1 MELLAPAGSMEALR
15 AAVCNGADAVY
26 LGADTFNARMNARNF
41 SAADLQ
47 EAVVYCHVRGVKVHL
62 TLNTLV
68 LDREM
73 PRAAELI
80 RMAAS
85 CGVDAFIVQDL
96 GMVSLC
102 RQLAPDVPI
111 HASTQMSIHS
121 LEGVLEAAALGCSRV
136 VLARELP
143 AEEIAHICKKSPVE
157 IEVFVHGALCMCY
170 SGQCY
175 LSSVIG
181 RRSGNRGQCAQP
193 CRLPYGYGRFE
204 STRYPLSLKDNCLA
218 GELDE
223 LRRMG
228 VASIKIEGRMK
239 RPEYV
244 AIVTR
249 AYRTVLNGGKLTQ
262 ADLQELE
269 TAFSRQ
275 GFTDGYFKG
284 QTGSDMFG
292 RRQESEDTADLF
304 ASARATY
311 EQGETQRIGVR
322 FYAMIHRG
330 QPARLAVEDPDGNLC
345 RTYGPVPEQA
355 VYRSLTAQDLEQQL
369 KKTGGTPY
377 LCTSVRSSL
386 DPDLMLPASAI
397 NAMRRD
403 AIAELTAKRGR
414 AEKPHLNAYDEPPRY
429 DGISGEPQLTVA
441 VRTAD
446 QITSRML
453 SMKPTVLYVPL
464 SELVEHPELRQRVGV
479 ETQLA
484 AILPRVIWSGELVPI
499 ARQLRTVYDMGVRQ
513 VLAGNLGQLHIARAA
528 GFAVRGDFGLN
539 IVNSRA
545 MRYLREQGLDSQL
558 LSFELTLPQI
568 RDISKAVPA
577 EVLIY
582 GRLPLMLMENC
593 VIKNRTGTCT
603 CQTGTVRLVDRVG
616 EEFPIVKD
624 PGTCRNVL
632 LNGKKLYLLDKKD
645 AFRGM
650 GLWALRLQ
658 FTTEISPQA
667 GTDEAYRPAVYRPCG
682 RCGRDDGQVA
692 SCPAGGH
699 ARQPSESA
707 DHRRRRICGRYRHC
721 CRYHRGHRRPRTGKT
736 PLGAG
741 STGHAPPA
749 LRQDARGRDRSVR
762 MQRPSHRIRSRR
774 DEGNIPHAL

>member
-80 RMAAS
+80 RLAAS

-96 GMVSLC
+96 GVVSLC

-249 AYRTVLNGGKLTQ
+249 AYRTVLNGGKLMPS
-262 ADLQELE
+262 DLQELE

-275 GFTDGYFKG
+275 GFTDGYFRG

-292 RRQESEDTADLF
+292 RRQEGEDTADLF

-311 EQGETQRIGVR
+311 EQGEPQRIGVR
-322 FYAMIHRG
+322 FYAMIRRG
-330 QPARLAVEDPDGNLC
+330 EPAQLAVEDPDGNLC
-345 RTYGPVPEQA
+345 RTRGPVPEQA
-355 VYRSLTAQDLEQQL
+355 VYRSLTPQDQGQQL

-377 LCTSVRSSL
+377 LCTAVRSSL

-403 AIAELTAKRGR
+403 VIAELTAKRGR
-414 AEKPHLNAYDEPPRY
+414 AAPARLNAYDEPPRY
-429 DGISGEPQLTVA
+429 DGIAGEPQLTIA
-441 VRTAD
+441 VRTAG

-464 SELVEHPELRQRVGV
+464 SELAEHPDLPQRVSV

-484 AILPRVIWSGELVPI
+484 AILPRVIWSGELAPV
-499 ARQLRTVYDMGVRQ
+499 ARQLRTVYEMGVRQ

-577 EVLIY
+577 ELLIY

-593 VIKNRTGTCT
+593 VMKNRTGICA

-645 AFRGM
+645 ALRGM

-658 FTTEISPQA
+658 FTTENPGEIDKVLMDYQ
-667 GTDEAYRPAVYRPCG
+667 GRAVF
-682 RCGRDDGQVA
+682 D
-692 SCPAGGH
+692 
-699 ARQPSESA
+699 
-707 DHRRRRICGRYRHC
+707 
-721 CRYHRGHRRPRTGKT
+721 
-736 PLGAG
+736 AG
-741 STGHAPPA
+741 SYT
-749 LRQDARGRDRSVR
+749 RGLY
-762 MQRPSHRIRSRR
+762 SRGV
-774 DEGNIPHAL
+774 E

>member
-26 LGADTFNARMNARNF
+26 LGADTFNARINARNF

-80 RMAAS
+80 RLAAS

-96 GMVSLC
+96 GVVSLC

-121 LEGVLEAAALGCSRV
+121 LEGVMEAAALGCSRV

-249 AYRTVLNGGKLTQ
+249 AYRTVLNGGKLMPS
-262 ADLQELE
+262 DLQELE

-275 GFTDGYFKG
+275 GFTDGYFRG

-292 RRQESEDTADLF
+292 RRQEGEDTADLF

-311 EQGETQRIGVR
+311 EQGEPQRIGVR
-322 FYAMIHRG
+322 FYAMIRRG
-330 QPARLAVEDPDGNLC
+330 EPAQLAVEDPDGNLC
-345 RTYGPVPEQA
+345 RARGPVPEQA
-355 VYRSLTAQDLEQQL
+355 VYRSLTPQDLEQQL

-377 LCTSVRSSL
+377 LCTAVRSSL

-403 AIAELTAKRGR
+403 VIAELTAKRGR
-414 AEKPHLNAYDEPPRY
+414 AAPAHLNAYDEPPRY
-429 DGISGEPQLTVA
+429 DGIAGEPQLTIA
-441 VRTAD
+441 VRTAG

-464 SELVEHPELRQRVGV
+464 SELAEHPDLPQRVSV

-499 ARQLRTVYDMGVRQ
+499 ARQLRTVYEMGVRQ

-577 EVLIY
+577 ELLIY

-593 VIKNRTGTCT
+593 VMKNRTGICA

-645 AFRGM
+645 ALRGM

-658 FTTEISPQA
+658 FTTENPGEIDKVLMDYQ
-667 GTDEAYRPAVYRPCG
+667 GRAVF
-682 RCGRDDGQVA
+682 D
-692 SCPAGGH
+692 
-699 ARQPSESA
+699 
-707 DHRRRRICGRYRHC
+707 
-721 CRYHRGHRRPRTGKT
+721 
-736 PLGAG
+736 AG
-741 STGHAPPA
+741 SYT
-749 LRQDARGRDRSVR
+749 RGLY
-762 MQRPSHRIRSRR
+762 SRGV
-774 DEGNIPHAL
+774 E

>member
-26 LGADTFNARMNARNF
+26 LGADTFNARINARNF

-80 RMAAS
+80 RLAAS

-121 LEGVLEAAALGCSRV
+121 LEGVMEAAALGCSRV

-249 AYRTVLNGGKLTQ
+249 AYRTVLNGGKLMPS
-262 ADLQELE
+262 DLQELE

-275 GFTDGYFKG
+275 GFTDGYFRG

-292 RRQESEDTADLF
+292 RRQEGEDTADLF

-311 EQGETQRIGVR
+311 EQGEPQRIGVR
-322 FYAMIHRG
+322 FYAMIRRG
-330 QPARLAVEDPDGNLC
+330 EPAQLAVEDPDGNLC
-345 RTYGPVPEQA
+345 RTRGPVPEQA
-355 VYRSLTAQDLEQQL
+355 VYRSLTPQDLEQQL

-377 LCTSVRSSL
+377 LCTAVRSSL

-403 AIAELTAKRGR
+403 VIAELTAKRGR
-414 AEKPHLNAYDEPPRY
+414 AAPARLNAYDEPPRY
-429 DGISGEPQLTVA
+429 DGIAGEPQLTIA
-441 VRTAD
+441 VRTAG

-464 SELVEHPELRQRVGV
+464 SELAEHPDLPQRVSV

-484 AILPRVIWSGELVPI
+484 AILPRVIWSGELAPI
-499 ARQLRTVYDMGVRQ
+499 ARQLRTVYEMGVRQ

-577 EVLIY
+577 ELLIY

-593 VIKNRTGTCT
+593 VMKNRTGICA

-645 AFRGM
+645 ALRGM

-658 FTTEISPQA
+658 FTTENPGEIDKVLMDYQ
-667 GTDEAYRPAVYRPCG
+667 GRAVF
-682 RCGRDDGQVA
+682 D
-692 SCPAGGH
+692 
-699 ARQPSESA
+699 
-707 DHRRRRICGRYRHC
+707 
-721 CRYHRGHRRPRTGKT
+721 
-736 PLGAG
+736 AG
-741 STGHAPPA
+741 SYT
-749 LRQDARGRDRSVR
+749 RGLY
-762 MQRPSHRIRSRR
+762 SRGV
-774 DEGNIPHAL
+774 E

>member
-47 EAVVYCHVRGVKVHL
+47 EAIVYCHVRGVKVHL

-403 AIAELTAKRGR
+403 VIAELTAKRGR

-593 VIKNRTGTCT
+593 VIKNRTGICA

-645 AFRGM
+645 ALRGM

-658 FTTEISPQA
+658 FTTENPGEIDKVLMDYQ
-667 GTDEAYRPAVYRPCG
+667 GRAVF
-682 RCGRDDGQVA
+682 D
-692 SCPAGGH
+692 
-699 ARQPSESA
+699 
-707 DHRRRRICGRYRHC
+707 
-721 CRYHRGHRRPRTGKT
+721 
-736 PLGAG
+736 AG
-741 STGHAPPA
+741 SYT
-749 LRQDARGRDRSVR
+749 RGLY
-762 MQRPSHRIRSRR
+762 SRGV
-774 DEGNIPHAL
+774 E

>member
-80 RMAAS
+80 RLAAS

-96 GMVSLC
+96 GVVSLC

-121 LEGVLEAAALGCSRV
+121 LEGVMEAAALGCSRV

-143 AEEIAHICKKSPVE
+143 AEEIAHICKRSPVE

-249 AYRTVLNGGKLTQ
+249 AYRTVLNGGKLMPS
-262 ADLQELE
+262 DLQELE

-275 GFTDGYFKG
+275 GFTDGYFRG

-292 RRQESEDTADLF
+292 RRQEGEDTADLF

-311 EQGETQRIGVR
+311 EQGEPQRIGVR
-322 FYAMIHRG
+322 FYAMIRRG
-330 QPARLAVEDPDGNLC
+330 EPAQLAVEDPDGNLC
-345 RTYGPVPEQA
+345 RTRGPVPEQA
-355 VYRSLTAQDLEQQL
+355 VYRSLTPQDLEQQL

-377 LCTSVRSSL
+377 LCTAVRSSL

-403 AIAELTAKRGR
+403 VIAELTAKRGR
-414 AEKPHLNAYDEPPRY
+414 AAPARLNAYDEPPRY
-429 DGISGEPQLTVA
+429 DGIAGEPQLTIA
-441 VRTAD
+441 VRTAG

-464 SELVEHPELRQRVGV
+464 SELAEHPDLPQRVSV

-484 AILPRVIWSGELVPI
+484 AILPRVIWSGELAPV
-499 ARQLRTVYDMGVRQ
+499 ARQLRTVYEMGVRQ

-577 EVLIY
+577 ELLIY

-593 VIKNRTGTCT
+593 VMKNRTGICA

-645 AFRGM
+645 VLRGM

-658 FTTEISPQA
+658 FTTENPGEIDKVLMDYQ
-667 GTDEAYRPAVYRPCG
+667 GRAVF
-682 RCGRDDGQVA
+682 D
-692 SCPAGGH
+692 
-699 ARQPSESA
+699 
-707 DHRRRRICGRYRHC
+707 
-721 CRYHRGHRRPRTGKT
+721 
-736 PLGAG
+736 AG
-741 STGHAPPA
+741 SYT
-749 LRQDARGRDRSVR
+749 RGLY
-762 MQRPSHRIRSRR
+762 SRGV
-774 DEGNIPHAL
+774 E

>member
-80 RMAAS
+80 RMAAT

-96 GMVSLC
+96 GVVSLC
-102 RQLAPDVPI
+102 RQLAPDVPV

-121 LEGVLEAAALGCSRV
+121 LEGVQEAAALGCSRV

-143 AEEIAHICKKSPVE
+143 AEEIAHICKRSPVE

-249 AYRTVLNGGKLTQ
+249 AYRTVLNGGKLMPS
-262 ADLQELE
+262 DLQELE

-275 GFTDGYFKG
+275 GFTDGYFRG

-292 RRQESEDTADLF
+292 RRQEGEDTADLF

-311 EQGETQRIGVR
+311 EQGEPQRIGVR
-322 FYAMIHRG
+322 FYAMIRRG
-330 QPARLAVEDPDGNLC
+330 EPAQLAVEDPDGNLC
-345 RTYGPVPEQA
+345 RTRGPVPEQA
-355 VYRSLTAQDLEQQL
+355 VYRSLTPQDLEQQL

-403 AIAELTAKRGR
+403 VIAELTAKRGR
-414 AEKPHLNAYDEPPRY
+414 AAPAHLNAYDEPPRY

-441 VRTAD
+441 VRTAE

-464 SELVEHPELRQRVGV
+464 SELAEHPELRQRVGV

-484 AILPRVIWSGELVPI
+484 AILPRVIWSGELVPV
-499 ARQLRTVYDMGVRQ
+499 ARQLRMVYDMGVRQ

-545 MRYLREQGLDSQL
+545 MRYLREQGFDSQL

-582 GRLPLMLMENC
+582 GRLPLMVMENC
-593 VIKNRTGTCT
+593 IIKNRTGTCT

-658 FTTEISPQA
+658 FTTENPGEIDKVLMDYQ
-667 GTDEAYRPAVYRPCG
+667 GRAVF
-682 RCGRDDGQVA
+682 D
-692 SCPAGGH
+692 
-699 ARQPSESA
+699 
-707 DHRRRRICGRYRHC
+707 
-721 CRYHRGHRRPRTGKT
+721 
-736 PLGAG
+736 AG
-741 STGHAPPA
+741 SYT
-749 LRQDARGRDRSVR
+749 RGLY
-762 MQRPSHRIRSRR
+762 SRGV
-774 DEGNIPHAL
+774 E

>member
-26 LGADTFNARMNARNF
+26 LGADTFNARINARNF

-80 RMAAS
+80 RLAAS

-102 RQLAPDVPI
+102 RQLAPDMPI

-121 LEGVLEAAALGCSRV
+121 LEGVMEAAALGCSRV

-249 AYRTVLNGGKLTQ
+249 AYRTVLNGGKLMPS
-262 ADLQELE
+262 DLQELE

-275 GFTDGYFKG
+275 GFTDGYFRG

-292 RRQESEDTADLF
+292 RRQEGEDTADLF

-311 EQGETQRIGVR
+311 EQGEPQRIGVR
-322 FYAMIHRG
+322 FYAMIRRG
-330 QPARLAVEDPDGNLC
+330 EPAQLAVEDPDGNLC
-345 RTYGPVPEQA
+345 RTRGPVPEQA
-355 VYRSLTAQDLEQQL
+355 VYRSLTPQDLEQQL

-377 LCTSVRSSL
+377 LCTAVRSSL

-403 AIAELTAKRGR
+403 VIAELTAKRGR
-414 AEKPHLNAYDEPPRY
+414 AAPARLNAYDEPPRY
-429 DGISGEPQLTVA
+429 DGIAGEPQLTIA
-441 VRTAD
+441 VRTAG

-464 SELVEHPELRQRVGV
+464 SELAEHPDLPQRVSV

-484 AILPRVIWSGELVPI
+484 AILPRVIWSGELAPV
-499 ARQLRTVYDMGVRQ
+499 ARQLRTAYEMGVRQ

-577 EVLIY
+577 ELLIY

-593 VIKNRTGTCT
+593 VMKNRTGICA

-645 AFRGM
+645 ALRGM

-658 FTTEISPQA
+658 FTTENPGEIDKVLMDYQ
-667 GTDEAYRPAVYRPCG
+667 GRAVF
-682 RCGRDDGQVA
+682 D
-692 SCPAGGH
+692 
-699 ARQPSESA
+699 
-707 DHRRRRICGRYRHC
+707 
-721 CRYHRGHRRPRTGKT
+721 
-736 PLGAG
+736 AG
-741 STGHAPPA
+741 SYT
-749 LRQDARGRDRSVR
+749 RGLY
-762 MQRPSHRIRSRR
+762 SRGV
-774 DEGNIPHAL
+774 E

>member
-26 LGADTFNARMNARNF
+26 LGADTFNARINARNF

-80 RMAAS
+80 RLAAS

-121 LEGVLEAAALGCSRV
+121 LEGVMEAAALGCSRV

-249 AYRTVLNGGKLTQ
+249 AYRTVLNGGKLMPS
-262 ADLQELE
+262 DLQELE

-275 GFTDGYFKG
+275 GFTDGYFRG

-292 RRQESEDTADLF
+292 RRQEGEDTADLF

-311 EQGETQRIGVR
+311 EQGEPQRIGVR
-322 FYAMIHRG
+322 FYAMIRRG
-330 QPARLAVEDPDGNLC
+330 EPAQLAVEDPDGNLC
-345 RTYGPVPEQA
+345 RARGPVPEQA
-355 VYRSLTAQDLEQQL
+355 VYRSLTPQDLEQQL

-377 LCTSVRSSL
+377 LCTAVRSSL

-403 AIAELTAKRGR
+403 VIAELTAKRGR
-414 AEKPHLNAYDEPPRY
+414 AAPARLNAYDEPPRY
-429 DGISGEPQLTVA
+429 DGIAGEPQLTIA
-441 VRTAD
+441 VRTAG

-464 SELVEHPELRQRVGV
+464 SELAEHPDLPQRVSV

-484 AILPRVIWSGELVPI
+484 AILPRVIWSGELAPV
-499 ARQLRTVYDMGVRQ
+499 ARQLRTVYEMGVRQ

-577 EVLIY
+577 ELLIY

-593 VIKNRTGTCT
+593 VMKNRTGICA

-645 AFRGM
+645 ALRGM

-658 FTTEISPQA
+658 FTTENPGEIDKVLMDYQ
-667 GTDEAYRPAVYRPCG
+667 GRAVF
-682 RCGRDDGQVA
+682 D
-692 SCPAGGH
+692 
-699 ARQPSESA
+699 
-707 DHRRRRICGRYRHC
+707 
-721 CRYHRGHRRPRTGKT
+721 
-736 PLGAG
+736 AG
-741 STGHAPPA
+741 SYT
-749 LRQDARGRDRSVR
+749 RGLY
-762 MQRPSHRIRSRR
+762 SRGV
-774 DEGNIPHAL
+774 E

>member
-26 LGADTFNARMNARNF
+26 LGADTFNARINARNF

-80 RMAAS
+80 RLAAS

-96 GMVSLC
+96 GVVSLC
-102 RQLAPDVPI
+102 RQLAPDMPI

-121 LEGVLEAAALGCSRV
+121 LEGVMEAAALGCSRV

-249 AYRTVLNGGKLTQ
+249 AYRTVLNGGKLMPS
-262 ADLQELE
+262 DLQELE

-275 GFTDGYFKG
+275 GFTDGYFRG

-292 RRQESEDTADLF
+292 RRQEGEDTADLF

-311 EQGETQRIGVR
+311 EQGEPQRLGVR
-322 FYAMIHRG
+322 FYAMIRRG
-330 QPARLAVEDPDGNLC
+330 EPAQLAVEDPDGNLC
-345 RTYGPVPEQA
+345 RARGPVPEQA
-355 VYRSLTAQDLEQQL
+355 VYRSLTPQDLEQQL

-377 LCTSVRSSL
+377 LCTAVRSSL

-403 AIAELTAKRGR
+403 VIAELTAKRGR
-414 AEKPHLNAYDEPPRY
+414 AAPARLNAYDEPPRY
-429 DGISGEPQLTVA
+429 DGIAGEPQLTIA
-441 VRTAD
+441 VRTAG

-464 SELVEHPELRQRVGV
+464 SELAEHPDLPQRVSV

-484 AILPRVIWSGELVPI
+484 AILPRVIWSGELAPV
-499 ARQLRTVYDMGVRQ
+499 ARQLRTVYEMGVRQ

-577 EVLIY
+577 ELLIY

-593 VIKNRTGTCT
+593 VMKNRTGICA

-645 AFRGM
+645 ALRGM

-658 FTTEISPQA
+658 FTTENPGEIDKVLMDYQ
-667 GTDEAYRPAVYRPCG
+667 GRAVF
-682 RCGRDDGQVA
+682 D
-692 SCPAGGH
+692 
-699 ARQPSESA
+699 
-707 DHRRRRICGRYRHC
+707 
-721 CRYHRGHRRPRTGKT
+721 
-736 PLGAG
+736 AG
-741 STGHAPPA
+741 SYT
-749 LRQDARGRDRSVR
+749 RGLY
-762 MQRPSHRIRSRR
+762 SRGV
-774 DEGNIPHAL
+774 E

>member
-26 LGADTFNARMNARNF
+26 LGADTFNARINARNF

-80 RMAAS
+80 RLAAS

-121 LEGVLEAAALGCSRV
+121 LEGVMEAAALGCSRV

-249 AYRTVLNGGKLTQ
+249 AYRTVLNGGKLTPS
-262 ADLQELE
+262 DLQELE

-275 GFTDGYFKG
+275 GFTDGYFRG

-292 RRQESEDTADLF
+292 RRQEGEDTADLF
-304 ASARATY
+304 ASARTTY
-311 EQGETQRIGVR
+311 EQGEPQRIGVR
-322 FYAMIHRG
+322 FYAMIRRG
-330 QPARLAVEDPDGNLC
+330 EPAQLAVEDPDGNLC
-345 RTYGPVPEQA
+345 RTRGPVPEQA
-355 VYRSLTAQDLEQQL
+355 VYRSLTPQDLEQQL

-377 LCTSVRSSL
+377 LCTAVRSSL

-403 AIAELTAKRGR
+403 VIAELTAKRGR
-414 AEKPHLNAYDEPPRY
+414 AAPARLNAYDEPPRY
-429 DGISGEPQLTVA
+429 DGIAGEPQLTIA
-441 VRTAD
+441 VRTAG

-464 SELVEHPELRQRVGV
+464 SELAEHPDLPQRVSV

-484 AILPRVIWSGELVPI
+484 AILPRVIWSGELAPI
-499 ARQLRTVYDMGVRQ
+499 ARQLRTVYEMGVRQ

-577 EVLIY
+577 ELLIY

-593 VIKNRTGTCT
+593 VMKNRTGICA

-645 AFRGM
+645 ALRGM

-658 FTTEISPQA
+658 FTTENPGEIDKVLMDYQ
-667 GTDEAYRPAVYRPCG
+667 GRAVF
-682 RCGRDDGQVA
+682 D
-692 SCPAGGH
+692 
-699 ARQPSESA
+699 
-707 DHRRRRICGRYRHC
+707 
-721 CRYHRGHRRPRTGKT
+721 
-736 PLGAG
+736 AG
-741 STGHAPPA
+741 SYT
-749 LRQDARGRDRSVR
+749 RGLY
-762 MQRPSHRIRSRR
+762 SRGV
-774 DEGNIPHAL
+774 E

>member
-80 RMAAS
+80 RLAAS

-96 GMVSLC
+96 GVVSLC

-121 LEGVLEAAALGCSRV
+121 LEGVMEAAALGCSRV

-143 AEEIAHICKKSPVE
+143 AEEIAHICKRSPVE

-204 STRYPLSLKDNCLA
+204 STRYPLSLKDNCLV

-249 AYRTVLNGGKLTQ
+249 AYRTVLNGGKLMPS
-262 ADLQELE
+262 DLQELE

-275 GFTDGYFKG
+275 GFTDGYFRG

-292 RRQESEDTADLF
+292 RRQEGEDTADLF

-311 EQGETQRIGVR
+311 EQGEPQRIGVR
-322 FYAMIHRG
+322 FYAMIRRG
-330 QPARLAVEDPDGNLC
+330 EPAQLAVEDPDGNLC
-345 RTYGPVPEQA
+345 RTRGPVPEQA
-355 VYRSLTAQDLEQQL
+355 VYRSLTPQDLEQQL

-377 LCTSVRSSL
+377 LCTAVRSSL

-403 AIAELTAKRGR
+403 VIAELTAKRGR
-414 AEKPHLNAYDEPPRY
+414 AAPARLNAYDEPPRY
-429 DGISGEPQLTVA
+429 DGIAGEPQLTIA
-441 VRTAD
+441 VRTAG

-464 SELVEHPELRQRVGV
+464 SELAEHPDLPQRVSV

-484 AILPRVIWSGELVPI
+484 AILPRVIWSGELAPV
-499 ARQLRTVYDMGVRQ
+499 ARQLRTVYEMGVRQ

-577 EVLIY
+577 ELLIY

-593 VIKNRTGTCT
+593 VMKNRTGICA

-645 AFRGM
+645 ALRGM

-658 FTTEISPQA
+658 FTTENPGEIDKVLMDYQ
-667 GTDEAYRPAVYRPCG
+667 GRAVF
-682 RCGRDDGQVA
+682 D
-692 SCPAGGH
+692 
-699 ARQPSESA
+699 
-707 DHRRRRICGRYRHC
+707 
-721 CRYHRGHRRPRTGKT
+721 
-736 PLGAG
+736 AG
-741 STGHAPPA
+741 SYT
-749 LRQDARGRDRSVR
+749 RGLY
-762 MQRPSHRIRSRR
+762 SRGV
-774 DEGNIPHAL
+774 E

>member
-26 LGADTFNARMNARNF
+26 LGADTFNARINARNF

-80 RMAAS
+80 RLAAS

-96 GMVSLC
+96 GVVSLC

-121 LEGVLEAAALGCSRV
+121 LEGVMEAAALGCSRV

-249 AYRTVLNGGKLTQ
+249 AYRTVLNGGKLMPS
-262 ADLQELE
+262 DLQELE

-275 GFTDGYFKG
+275 GFTDGYFRG

-292 RRQESEDTADLF
+292 RRQEGEDTADLF

-311 EQGETQRIGVR
+311 EQGEPQRIGVR
-322 FYAMIHRG
+322 FYAMIRRG
-330 QPARLAVEDPDGNLC
+330 EAAQLAVEDPDGNLC
-345 RTYGPVPEQA
+345 RTRGPVPEQA
-355 VYRSLTAQDLEQQL
+355 VYRSLTPQDLEQQL

-377 LCTSVRSSL
+377 LCTAVRSSL

-403 AIAELTAKRGR
+403 VIAELTAKRGR
-414 AEKPHLNAYDEPPRY
+414 AAPARLNAYDEPPRY
-429 DGISGEPQLTVA
+429 DGIAGEPQLTIA
-441 VRTAD
+441 VRTAG

-464 SELVEHPELRQRVGV
+464 SELAEHPDLPQRVSV

-484 AILPRVIWSGELVPI
+484 AILPRVIWSGELAPV
-499 ARQLRTVYDMGVRQ
+499 ARQLRMVYEMGVRQ

-577 EVLIY
+577 ELLIY

-593 VIKNRTGTCT
+593 VMKNRTGICA

-645 AFRGM
+645 ALRGM

-658 FTTEISPQA
+658 FTTENPGEIDKVLMDYQ
-667 GTDEAYRPAVYRPCG
+667 GRAVF
-682 RCGRDDGQVA
+682 D
-692 SCPAGGH
+692 
-699 ARQPSESA
+699 
-707 DHRRRRICGRYRHC
+707 
-721 CRYHRGHRRPRTGKT
+721 
-736 PLGAG
+736 AG
-741 STGHAPPA
+741 SYT
-749 LRQDARGRDRSVR
+749 RGLY
-762 MQRPSHRIRSRR
+762 SRGV
-774 DEGNIPHAL
+774 E

>member
-26 LGADTFNARMNARNF
+26 LGADTFNARINARNF

-80 RMAAS
+80 RLAAS

-249 AYRTVLNGGKLTQ
+249 AYRTVLNGGKLTPS
-262 ADLQELE
+262 DLQELE

-275 GFTDGYFKG
+275 GFTDGYFRG

-292 RRQESEDTADLF
+292 RRQEGEDTADLF

-311 EQGETQRIGVR
+311 EQGEPQRIGVR
-322 FYAMIHRG
+322 FYAMIRRG
-330 QPARLAVEDPDGNLC
+330 EPAQLAVEDPDGNLC
-345 RTYGPVPEQA
+345 RTRGPVPEQA
-355 VYRSLTAQDLEQQL
+355 VYRSLTPQDLEQQL

-377 LCTSVRSSL
+377 LCTAVRSSL

-403 AIAELTAKRGR
+403 VIAELTAKRGR
-414 AEKPHLNAYDEPPRY
+414 AAPAHLNAYDEPPRY
-429 DGISGEPQLTVA
+429 DGIAGEPQLTIA
-441 VRTAD
+441 VRTAG

-464 SELVEHPELRQRVGV
+464 SELAEHPDLPQRVSV

-484 AILPRVIWSGELVPI
+484 AILPRVIWSGELAPV
-499 ARQLRTVYDMGVRQ
+499 ARQLRTVYEMGVRQ

-577 EVLIY
+577 ELLIY

-593 VIKNRTGTCT
+593 VMKNRTGICA

-645 AFRGM
+645 ALRGM

-658 FTTEISPQA
+658 FTTENPGEIDKVLMDYQ
-667 GTDEAYRPAVYRPCG
+667 GRAVF
-682 RCGRDDGQVA
+682 D
-692 SCPAGGH
+692 
-699 ARQPSESA
+699 
-707 DHRRRRICGRYRHC
+707 
-721 CRYHRGHRRPRTGKT
+721 
-736 PLGAG
+736 AG
-741 STGHAPPA
+741 SYT
-749 LRQDARGRDRSVR
+749 RGLY
-762 MQRPSHRIRSRR
+762 SRGV
-774 DEGNIPHAL
+774 E

>member
-26 LGADTFNARMNARNF
+26 LGADTFNARINARNF

-80 RMAAS
+80 RLAAS

-143 AEEIAHICKKSPVE
+143 AEEIAHICKRSPVE

-204 STRYPLSLKDNCLA
+204 STRYPLSLKDNCLV

-249 AYRTVLNGGKLTQ
+249 AYRTVLNGGKLTP

-275 GFTDGYFKG
+275 GFTDGYFRG

-292 RRQESEDTADLF
+292 RRQEGEDTADLF

-311 EQGETQRIGVR
+311 EQGEPQRIGVR
-322 FYAMIHRG
+322 FYAMIRRG
-330 QPARLAVEDPDGNLC
+330 EPAQLAVEDPDGNLC
-345 RTYGPVPEQA
+345 RTRGPVPEQA
-355 VYRSLTAQDLEQQL
+355 VYRSLTPQDLEQQL

-377 LCTSVRSSL
+377 LCTAVRSSL

-403 AIAELTAKRGR
+403 VIAELTAKRGR
-414 AEKPHLNAYDEPPRY
+414 AAPARLNAYDEPPRY
-429 DGISGEPQLTVA
+429 DGIAGEPQLTIA
-441 VRTAD
+441 VRTAG

-464 SELVEHPELRQRVGV
+464 SELAEHPDLPQRVGV

-484 AILPRVIWSGELVPI
+484 AILPRVIWSGELAPV
-499 ARQLRTVYDMGVRQ
+499 ARQLRTVYEMGVRQ

-577 EVLIY
+577 ELLIY

-593 VIKNRTGTCT
+593 VMKNRTGICA

-645 AFRGM
+645 ALRGM

-658 FTTEISPQA
+658 FTTENPGEIDKVLMDYQ
-667 GTDEAYRPAVYRPCG
+667 GRAVF
-682 RCGRDDGQVA
+682 D
-692 SCPAGGH
+692 
-699 ARQPSESA
+699 
-707 DHRRRRICGRYRHC
+707 
-721 CRYHRGHRRPRTGKT
+721 
-736 PLGAG
+736 AG
-741 STGHAPPA
+741 SYT
-749 LRQDARGRDRSVR
+749 RGLY
-762 MQRPSHRIRSRR
+762 SRGV
-774 DEGNIPHAL
+774 E

>member
-26 LGADTFNARMNARNF
+26 LGADTFNARINARNF

-73 PRAAELI
+73 PRVAELI
-80 RMAAS
+80 RLAAS

-96 GMVSLC
+96 GVVSLC

-121 LEGVLEAAALGCSRV
+121 LEGVMEAAALGCSRV

-249 AYRTVLNGGKLTQ
+249 AYRTVLNGGKLMPS
-262 ADLQELE
+262 DLQELE

-275 GFTDGYFKG
+275 GFTDGYFRG

-292 RRQESEDTADLF
+292 RRQEGEDTADLF

-311 EQGETQRIGVR
+311 EQGEPQRIGVR
-322 FYAMIHRG
+322 FYAMIRRG
-330 QPARLAVEDPDGNLC
+330 EPAQLAVEDPDGNLC
-345 RTYGPVPEQA
+345 RTRGPVPEQA
-355 VYRSLTAQDLEQQL
+355 VYRSLTPQDLEQQL

-377 LCTSVRSSL
+377 LCTAVRSSL

-403 AIAELTAKRGR
+403 VIAELTAKRGR
-414 AEKPHLNAYDEPPRY
+414 AAPARLNAYDEPPRY
-429 DGISGEPQLTVA
+429 DGIAGEPQLTIA
-441 VRTAD
+441 VRTAG

-464 SELVEHPELRQRVGV
+464 SELAEHPDLPQRVSV

-484 AILPRVIWSGELVPI
+484 AILPRVIWSGELAPV
-499 ARQLRTVYDMGVRQ
+499 ARQLRTVYEMGVRQ

-577 EVLIY
+577 ELLIY

-593 VIKNRTGTCT
+593 VMKNRTGICA

-645 AFRGM
+645 ALRGM

-658 FTTEISPQA
+658 FTTENPGEIDKVLMDYQ
-667 GTDEAYRPAVYRPCG
+667 GRAVF
-682 RCGRDDGQVA
+682 D
-692 SCPAGGH
+692 
-699 ARQPSESA
+699 
-707 DHRRRRICGRYRHC
+707 
-721 CRYHRGHRRPRTGKT
+721 
-736 PLGAG
+736 AG
-741 STGHAPPA
+741 SYT
-749 LRQDARGRDRSVR
+749 RGLY
-762 MQRPSHRIRSRR
+762 SRGV
-774 DEGNIPHAL
+774 E

>member
-80 RMAAS
+80 RLAAS

-96 GMVSLC
+96 GVVSLC

-121 LEGVLEAAALGCSRV
+121 LEGVMEAAALGCSRV

-249 AYRTVLNGGKLTQ
+249 AYRTVLNGGRLMPS
-262 ADLQELE
+262 DLQELE

-275 GFTDGYFKG
+275 GFTDGYFRG

-292 RRQESEDTADLF
+292 RRQEGEDTADLF

-311 EQGETQRIGVR
+311 EQGEPQRIGVR
-322 FYAMIHRG
+322 FYAMIRRG
-330 QPARLAVEDPDGNLC
+330 EPAQLAVEDPDGNLC
-345 RTYGPVPEQA
+345 RTRGPVPEQA
-355 VYRSLTAQDLEQQL
+355 VYRSLTPQDLEQQL

-377 LCTSVRSSL
+377 LCTAVRSSL

-403 AIAELTAKRGR
+403 VIAELTAKRGR
-414 AEKPHLNAYDEPPRY
+414 AAPARLNAYDEPPRY
-429 DGISGEPQLTVA
+429 DGIAGEPQLTIA
-441 VRTAD
+441 VRTAG

-464 SELVEHPELRQRVGV
+464 SELAEHPDLPQRVSV

-484 AILPRVIWSGELVPI
+484 AILPRVIWSGELAPV
-499 ARQLRTVYDMGVRQ
+499 ARQLRTVYEMGVRQ

-577 EVLIY
+577 ELLIY

-593 VIKNRTGTCT
+593 VMKNRTGICA

-645 AFRGM
+645 ALRGM

-658 FTTEISPQA
+658 FTTENPGEIDKVLMDYQ
-667 GTDEAYRPAVYRPCG
+667 GRAVF
-682 RCGRDDGQVA
+682 D
-692 SCPAGGH
+692 
-699 ARQPSESA
+699 
-707 DHRRRRICGRYRHC
+707 
-721 CRYHRGHRRPRTGKT
+721 
-736 PLGAG
+736 AG
-741 STGHAPPA
+741 SYT
-749 LRQDARGRDRSVR
+749 RGLY
-762 MQRPSHRIRSRR
+762 SRGV
-774 DEGNIPHAL
+774 E

>member
-26 LGADTFNARMNARNF
+26 LGADTFNARINARNF

-80 RMAAS
+80 RLAAS

-96 GMVSLC
+96 GVVSLC

-121 LEGVLEAAALGCSRV
+121 LEGVMEAAALGCSRV

-204 STRYPLSLKDNCLA
+204 STRYPLSLKDNCLV

-249 AYRTVLNGGKLTQ
+249 AYRTVLNGGKLMPS
-262 ADLQELE
+262 DLQELE

-275 GFTDGYFKG
+275 GFTDGYFRG

-292 RRQESEDTADLF
+292 RRQEGEDTADLF

-311 EQGETQRIGVR
+311 EQGEPQRIGVR
-322 FYAMIHRG
+322 FYAMIRRG
-330 QPARLAVEDPDGNLC
+330 EPAQLAVEDPDGNLC
-345 RTYGPVPEQA
+345 RTRGPVPEQA
-355 VYRSLTAQDLEQQL
+355 VYRSLTPQDLEQQL

-377 LCTSVRSSL
+377 LCTAVRSSL

-403 AIAELTAKRGR
+403 VIAELTAKRGR
-414 AEKPHLNAYDEPPRY
+414 AAPARLNAYDEPPRY
-429 DGISGEPQLTVA
+429 DGIAGEPQLTIA
-441 VRTAD
+441 VRTAG

-464 SELVEHPELRQRVGV
+464 SELAEHPDLPQRVSV

-499 ARQLRTVYDMGVRQ
+499 ARQLRTVYEMGVRQ

-577 EVLIY
+577 ELLIY

-593 VIKNRTGTCT
+593 VMKNRTGICA

-645 AFRGM
+645 ALRGM

-658 FTTEISPQA
+658 FTTENPGEIDKVLMDYQ
-667 GTDEAYRPAVYRPCG
+667 GRAVF
-682 RCGRDDGQVA
+682 D
-692 SCPAGGH
+692 
-699 ARQPSESA
+699 
-707 DHRRRRICGRYRHC
+707 
-721 CRYHRGHRRPRTGKT
+721 
-736 PLGAG
+736 AG
-741 STGHAPPA
+741 SYT
-749 LRQDARGRDRSVR
+749 RGLY
-762 MQRPSHRIRSRR
+762 SRGV
-774 DEGNIPHAL
+774 E

>member
-80 RMAAS
+80 RLAAS

-96 GMVSLC
+96 GVVSLC

-121 LEGVLEAAALGCSRV
+121 LEGVMEAAALGCSRV

-249 AYRTVLNGGKLTQ
+249 AYRTVLNGGKLMPS
-262 ADLQELE
+262 DLQELE

-275 GFTDGYFKG
+275 GFTDGYFRG

-292 RRQESEDTADLF
+292 RRQEGEDTADLF

-311 EQGETQRIGVR
+311 EQGEPQRIGVR
-322 FYAMIHRG
+322 FYAMIRRG
-330 QPARLAVEDPDGNLC
+330 EPAQLAVEDPDGNLC
-345 RTYGPVPEQA
+345 RTRGPVPEQA
-355 VYRSLTAQDLEQQL
+355 VYRSLTPQDLEQQL

-377 LCTSVRSSL
+377 LCTAVRSSL

-403 AIAELTAKRGR
+403 VIAELTAKRGR
-414 AEKPHLNAYDEPPRY
+414 AAPAHLNAYDEPPRY
-429 DGISGEPQLTVA
+429 DGIAGEPQLTIA
-441 VRTAD
+441 VRTAG

-464 SELVEHPELRQRVGV
+464 SELAEHPDLPQRVGV

-499 ARQLRTVYDMGVRQ
+499 ARQLRTVYEMGVRQ

-577 EVLIY
+577 ELLIY

-593 VIKNRTGTCT
+593 VMKNRTGICA

-645 AFRGM
+645 ALRGM

-658 FTTEISPQA
+658 FTTENPGEIDKVLMDYQ
-667 GTDEAYRPAVYRPCG
+667 GRAVF
-682 RCGRDDGQVA
+682 D
-692 SCPAGGH
+692 
-699 ARQPSESA
+699 
-707 DHRRRRICGRYRHC
+707 
-721 CRYHRGHRRPRTGKT
+721 
-736 PLGAG
+736 AG
-741 STGHAPPA
+741 SYT
-749 LRQDARGRDRSVR
+749 RGLY
-762 MQRPSHRIRSRR
+762 SRGV
-774 DEGNIPHAL
+774 E

>member
-26 LGADTFNARMNARNF
+26 LGADTFNARINARNF

-80 RMAAS
+80 RLAAS

-96 GMVSLC
+96 GVVSLC

-121 LEGVLEAAALGCSRV
+121 LEGVMEAAALGCSRV

-228 VASIKIEGRMK
+228 IASIKIEGRMK

-249 AYRTVLNGGKLTQ
+249 AYRTVLNGGKLMPS
-262 ADLQELE
+262 DLQELE

-275 GFTDGYFKG
+275 GFTDGYFRG

-292 RRQESEDTADLF
+292 RRQEGEDTADLF

-311 EQGETQRIGVR
+311 EQGEPQRIGVR
-322 FYAMIHRG
+322 FYAMIRRG
-330 QPARLAVEDPDGNLC
+330 EPAQLAVEDPDGNLC
-345 RTYGPVPEQA
+345 RTRGPVPEQA
-355 VYRSLTAQDLEQQL
+355 VYRSLTPQDLEQQL

-377 LCTSVRSSL
+377 LCTAVRSSL

-403 AIAELTAKRGR
+403 VIAELTAKRGR
-414 AEKPHLNAYDEPPRY
+414 AAPARLNAYDEPPRY
-429 DGISGEPQLTVA
+429 DGIAGEPQLTIA
-441 VRTAD
+441 VRTAG

-464 SELVEHPELRQRVGV
+464 SELAEHPDLPQRVSV

-484 AILPRVIWSGELVPI
+484 AILPRVIWSGELAPV
-499 ARQLRTVYDMGVRQ
+499 ARQLRTVYEMGVRQ

-545 MRYLREQGLDSQL
+545 IRYLREQGLDSQL

-577 EVLIY
+577 ELLIY

-593 VIKNRTGTCT
+593 VMKNRTGICA

-645 AFRGM
+645 ALRGM

-658 FTTEISPQA
+658 FTTENPGEIDKVLMDYQ
-667 GTDEAYRPAVYRPCG
+667 GRAVF
-682 RCGRDDGQVA
+682 D
-692 SCPAGGH
+692 
-699 ARQPSESA
+699 
-707 DHRRRRICGRYRHC
+707 
-721 CRYHRGHRRPRTGKT
+721 
-736 PLGAG
+736 AG
-741 STGHAPPA
+741 SYT
-749 LRQDARGRDRSVR
+749 RGLY
-762 MQRPSHRIRSRR
+762 SRGV
-774 DEGNIPHAL
+774 E

>member
-26 LGADTFNARMNARNF
+26 LGADTFNARINARNF

-80 RMAAS
+80 RLAAS

-96 GMVSLC
+96 GVVSLC

-204 STRYPLSLKDNCLA
+204 STRYPLSLKDNCLV

-249 AYRTVLNGGKLTQ
+249 AYRTVLNGGKLMPS
-262 ADLQELE
+262 DLQELE

-275 GFTDGYFKG
+275 GFTDGYFRG

-292 RRQESEDTADLF
+292 RRQEGEDTADLF

-311 EQGETQRIGVR
+311 EQGEPQRIGVR
-322 FYAMIHRG
+322 FYAMIRRG
-330 QPARLAVEDPDGNLC
+330 EPAQLAVEDPDGNLC
-345 RTYGPVPEQA
+345 RTRGPVPEQA
-355 VYRSLTAQDLEQQL
+355 VYRSLTPQDLEQQL

-377 LCTSVRSSL
+377 LCTAVRSSL

-403 AIAELTAKRGR
+403 VIAELTAKRGR
-414 AEKPHLNAYDEPPRY
+414 AAPARLNAYDEPPRY
-429 DGISGEPQLTVA
+429 DGIAGEPQLTIA
-441 VRTAD
+441 VRTAG

-464 SELVEHPELRQRVGV
+464 SELAEHPDLPQRVSV

-484 AILPRVIWSGELVPI
+484 AILPRVIWSGELAPV
-499 ARQLRTVYDMGVRQ
+499 ARQLRTVYEMGVRQ

-577 EVLIY
+577 ELLIY

-593 VIKNRTGTCT
+593 VMKNRTGICA

-645 AFRGM
+645 ALRGM

-658 FTTEISPQA
+658 FTTENPGEIDKVLMDYQ
-667 GTDEAYRPAVYRPCG
+667 GRAVF
-682 RCGRDDGQVA
+682 D
-692 SCPAGGH
+692 
-699 ARQPSESA
+699 
-707 DHRRRRICGRYRHC
+707 
-721 CRYHRGHRRPRTGKT
+721 
-736 PLGAG
+736 AG
-741 STGHAPPA
+741 SYT
-749 LRQDARGRDRSVR
+749 RGLY
-762 MQRPSHRIRSRR
+762 SRGV
-774 DEGNIPHAL
+774 E

>member
-80 RMAAS
+80 RLAAS

-96 GMVSLC
+96 GVVSLC

-121 LEGVLEAAALGCSRV
+121 LEGVMEAAALGCSRV

-249 AYRTVLNGGKLTQ
+249 AYRTVLNGGKLMPS
-262 ADLQELE
+262 DLQELE

-275 GFTDGYFKG
+275 GFTDGYFRG

-292 RRQESEDTADLF
+292 RRQEGEDTADLF

-311 EQGETQRIGVR
+311 EQGEPQRIGVR
-322 FYAMIHRG
+322 FYAMIRRG
-330 QPARLAVEDPDGNLC
+330 EPAQLAVEDPDGNLC
-345 RTYGPVPEQA
+345 RTRGPVPEQA
-355 VYRSLTAQDLEQQL
+355 VYRSLTPQDLEQQL
-369 KKTGGTPY
+369 KKTGRTPY
-377 LCTSVRSSL
+377 LCTAVRSSL

-403 AIAELTAKRGR
+403 VIAELTAKRGR
-414 AEKPHLNAYDEPPRY
+414 AAPARLNAYDEPPRY
-429 DGISGEPQLTVA
+429 DGIAGEPQLTIA
-441 VRTAD
+441 VRTAG

-464 SELVEHPELRQRVGV
+464 SELAEHPDLPQRVSV

-484 AILPRVIWSGELVPI
+484 AILPRVIWSGELVPV
-499 ARQLRTVYDMGVRQ
+499 ARQLRTVYEMGVRQ

-577 EVLIY
+577 ELLIY

-593 VIKNRTGTCT
+593 VMKNRTGICA

-616 EEFPIVKD
+616 EEFPVVKD

-645 AFRGM
+645 ALRGM

-658 FTTEISPQA
+658 FTTENPGEIDKVLMDYQ
-667 GTDEAYRPAVYRPCG
+667 GRAVF
-682 RCGRDDGQVA
+682 D
-692 SCPAGGH
+692 
-699 ARQPSESA
+699 
-707 DHRRRRICGRYRHC
+707 
-721 CRYHRGHRRPRTGKT
+721 
-736 PLGAG
+736 AG
-741 STGHAPPA
+741 SYT
-749 LRQDARGRDRSVR
+749 RGLY
-762 MQRPSHRIRSRR
+762 SRGV
-774 DEGNIPHAL
+774 E

>member
-26 LGADTFNARMNARNF
+26 LGADTFNARINARNF

-80 RMAAS
+80 RLAAS

-96 GMVSLC
+96 GVVSLC

-121 LEGVLEAAALGCSRV
+121 LEGVMEAAALGCSRV

-143 AEEIAHICKKSPVE
+143 AEEIAHICKRSPVE

-249 AYRTVLNGGKLTQ
+249 AYRTVLNGGKLMPS
-262 ADLQELE
+262 DLQELE

-275 GFTDGYFKG
+275 GFTDGYFRG

-292 RRQESEDTADLF
+292 RRQEGEDTADLF

-311 EQGETQRIGVR
+311 EQGEPQRIGVR
-322 FYAMIHRG
+322 FYAMIRRG
-330 QPARLAVEDPDGNLC
+330 EPAQLAVEDPDGNLC
-345 RTYGPVPEQA
+345 RTRGPVPEQA
-355 VYRSLTAQDLEQQL
+355 VYRSLTPQDLEQQL

-377 LCTSVRSSL
+377 LCTAVRSSL

-403 AIAELTAKRGR
+403 VIAELTAKRGR
-414 AEKPHLNAYDEPPRY
+414 AAPAHLNAYDEPPRY
-429 DGISGEPQLTVA
+429 DGIAGEPQLTIA
-441 VRTAD
+441 VRTAG

-464 SELVEHPELRQRVGV
+464 SELVEHPELRQRVSV

-484 AILPRVIWSGELVPI
+484 AILPRVIWSGELAPI
-499 ARQLRTVYDMGVRQ
+499 ARQLRTVYEMGVRQ

-577 EVLIY
+577 ELLIY

-593 VIKNRTGTCT
+593 VMKNRTGICA

-645 AFRGM
+645 ALRGM

-658 FTTEISPQA
+658 FTTENPGEIDKVLMDYQ
-667 GTDEAYRPAVYRPCG
+667 GRAVF
-682 RCGRDDGQVA
+682 D
-692 SCPAGGH
+692 
-699 ARQPSESA
+699 
-707 DHRRRRICGRYRHC
+707 
-721 CRYHRGHRRPRTGKT
+721 
-736 PLGAG
+736 AG
-741 STGHAPPA
+741 SYT
-749 LRQDARGRDRSVR
+749 RGLY
-762 MQRPSHRIRSRR
+762 SRGV
-774 DEGNIPHAL
+774 E

>member
-80 RMAAS
+80 RLAAS

-96 GMVSLC
+96 GVVSLC

-249 AYRTVLNGGKLTQ
+249 AYRTVLNGGKLTPS
-262 ADLQELE
+262 DLQELE

-275 GFTDGYFKG
+275 GFTDGYFRG

-292 RRQESEDTADLF
+292 RRQEGEDTADLF

-311 EQGETQRIGVR
+311 EQGEPQRIGVR
-322 FYAMIHRG
+322 FYAMIRRG
-330 QPARLAVEDPDGNLC
+330 EPAQLAVEDPDGNLC
-345 RTYGPVPEQA
+345 RTRGPVPEQA
-355 VYRSLTAQDLEQQL
+355 VYRSLTPQDLEQQL

-377 LCTSVRSSL
+377 LCTAVRSSL

-403 AIAELTAKRGR
+403 VIAELTAKRGR
-414 AEKPHLNAYDEPPRY
+414 AAPAHLNAYDEPPRY
-429 DGISGEPQLTVA
+429 DGIAGEPQLTIA
-441 VRTAD
+441 VRTAG

-464 SELVEHPELRQRVGV
+464 SELAEHPALPQRVSV

-484 AILPRVIWSGELVPI
+484 AILPRVIWSGELAPI
-499 ARQLRTVYDMGVRQ
+499 ARQLRTVYEMGVRQ

-577 EVLIY
+577 ELLIY

-593 VIKNRTGTCT
+593 VMKNRTGICA

-645 AFRGM
+645 ALRGM

-658 FTTEISPQA
+658 FTTENPGEIDKVLMDYQ
-667 GTDEAYRPAVYRPCG
+667 GRAVF
-682 RCGRDDGQVA
+682 D
-692 SCPAGGH
+692 
-699 ARQPSESA
+699 
-707 DHRRRRICGRYRHC
+707 
-721 CRYHRGHRRPRTGKT
+721 
-736 PLGAG
+736 AG
-741 STGHAPPA
+741 SYT
-749 LRQDARGRDRSVR
+749 RGLY
-762 MQRPSHRIRSRR
+762 SRGV
-774 DEGNIPHAL
+774 E

>member
-80 RMAAS
+80 RLAAS

-96 GMVSLC
+96 GVVSLC

-121 LEGVLEAAALGCSRV
+121 LEGVMEAAALGCSRV

-249 AYRTVLNGGKLTQ
+249 AYRTVLNGGKLMPS
-262 ADLQELE
+262 DLQELE

-275 GFTDGYFKG
+275 GFTDGYFRG

-292 RRQESEDTADLF
+292 RRQEGEDTADLF

-311 EQGETQRIGVR
+311 EQGEPQRIGVR
-322 FYAMIHRG
+322 FYAMIRRG
-330 QPARLAVEDPDGNLC
+330 EPAQLAVEDPDGNLC
-345 RTYGPVPEQA
+345 RTRGPVPEQA
-355 VYRSLTAQDLEQQL
+355 VYRSLTPQDLEQQL

-377 LCTSVRSSL
+377 LCTAVRSSL

-403 AIAELTAKRGR
+403 VIAELTAKRGR
-414 AEKPHLNAYDEPPRY
+414 AAPARLNAYDEPPRY
-429 DGISGEPQLTVA
+429 DGIAGEPQLTIA
-441 VRTAD
+441 VRTAG

-499 ARQLRTVYDMGVRQ
+499 ARQLRTVYEMGVRQ

-577 EVLIY
+577 ELLIY

-593 VIKNRTGTCT
+593 VMKNRTGICA

-616 EEFPIVKD
+616 EEFPVVKD

-645 AFRGM
+645 ALRGM

-658 FTTEISPQA
+658 FTTENPGEIDKVLMDYQ
-667 GTDEAYRPAVYRPCG
+667 GRAVF
-682 RCGRDDGQVA
+682 D
-692 SCPAGGH
+692 
-699 ARQPSESA
+699 
-707 DHRRRRICGRYRHC
+707 
-721 CRYHRGHRRPRTGKT
+721 
-736 PLGAG
+736 AG
-741 STGHAPPA
+741 SYT
-749 LRQDARGRDRSVR
+749 RGLY
-762 MQRPSHRIRSRR
+762 SRGV
-774 DEGNIPHAL
+774 E

>member
-80 RMAAS
+80 RLAAS

-96 GMVSLC
+96 GVVSLC

-121 LEGVLEAAALGCSRV
+121 LEGVMEAAALGCSRV

-204 STRYPLSLKDNCLA
+204 STRYPLSLKDNCLV

-249 AYRTVLNGGKLTQ
+249 AYRTVLNGGKLMPS
-262 ADLQELE
+262 DLQELE

-275 GFTDGYFKG
+275 GFTDGYFRG

-292 RRQESEDTADLF
+292 RRQEGEDTADLF

-311 EQGETQRIGVR
+311 EQGEPQRIGVR
-322 FYAMIHRG
+322 FYAMIRRG
-330 QPARLAVEDPDGNLC
+330 EPAQLAVEDPDGNLC
-345 RTYGPVPEQA
+345 RTRGPVPEQA
-355 VYRSLTAQDLEQQL
+355 VYRSLTPQDLEQQL

-377 LCTSVRSSL
+377 LCTAVRSSL

-403 AIAELTAKRGR
+403 VIAELTAKRGR
-414 AEKPHLNAYDEPPRY
+414 AAPARLNAYDEPPRY
-429 DGISGEPQLTVA
+429 DGIAGEPQLTIA
-441 VRTAD
+441 VRTAG

-484 AILPRVIWSGELVPI
+484 AILPRVIWSGELAPV
-499 ARQLRTVYDMGVRQ
+499 ARQLRTVYEMGVRQ

-577 EVLIY
+577 ELLIY

-593 VIKNRTGTCT
+593 VMKNRTGICA

-645 AFRGM
+645 ALRGM

-658 FTTEISPQA
+658 FTTENPGEIDKVLMDYQ
-667 GTDEAYRPAVYRPCG
+667 GRAVF
-682 RCGRDDGQVA
+682 D
-692 SCPAGGH
+692 
-699 ARQPSESA
+699 
-707 DHRRRRICGRYRHC
+707 
-721 CRYHRGHRRPRTGKT
+721 
-736 PLGAG
+736 AG
-741 STGHAPPA
+741 SYT
-749 LRQDARGRDRSVR
+749 RGLY
-762 MQRPSHRIRSRR
+762 SRGV
-774 DEGNIPHAL
+774 E

>member
-292 RRQESEDTADLF
+292 RRQEGEDTADLF

-403 AIAELTAKRGR
+403 VIAELTAKRGR

-464 SELVEHPELRQRVGV
+464 SELVEYPELRQRVGV

-658 FTTEISPQA
+658 FTTEN
-667 GTDEAYRPAVYRPCG
+667 
-682 RCGRDDGQVA
+682 
-692 SCPAGGH
+692 
-699 ARQPSESA
+699 PSEI
-707 DHRRRRICGRYRHC
+707 DKVLMDYQGRAVFD
-721 CRYHRGHRRPRTGKT
+721 
-736 PLGAG
+736 AG
-741 STGHAPPA
+741 SYT
-749 LRQDARGRDRSVR
+749 RGLY
-762 MQRPSHRIRSRR
+762 SRGV
-774 DEGNIPHAL
+774 E

>member
-26 LGADTFNARMNARNF
+26 LGADTFNARINARNF

-80 RMAAS
+80 RLAAS

-96 GMVSLC
+96 GVVSLC

-249 AYRTVLNGGKLTQ
+249 AYRTVLNGGKLTPS
-262 ADLQELE
+262 DLQELE

-275 GFTDGYFKG
+275 GFTDGYFRG

-292 RRQESEDTADLF
+292 RRQEGEDTADLF

-311 EQGETQRIGVR
+311 EQGEPQRIGVR
-322 FYAMIHRG
+322 FYAMIRRG
-330 QPARLAVEDPDGNLC
+330 EPAQLAVEDPDGNLC
-345 RTYGPVPEQA
+345 RTRGPVPEQA
-355 VYRSLTAQDLEQQL
+355 VYRSLTPQDLEQQL

-377 LCTSVRSSL
+377 LCTAVRSSL

-403 AIAELTAKRGR
+403 VIAELTAKRGR
-414 AEKPHLNAYDEPPRY
+414 AAPARLNAYDEPPRY
-429 DGISGEPQLTVA
+429 DGIAGEPQLTIA
-441 VRTAD
+441 VRTAG

-464 SELVEHPELRQRVGV
+464 SELAEHPDLPQRVSV

-484 AILPRVIWSGELVPI
+484 AILPRVIWSGELIPI
-499 ARQLRTVYDMGVRQ
+499 ARQLRTVYEMGVRQ
-513 VLAGNLGQLHIARAA
+513 VLAGNLGQLHIARTA

-545 MRYLREQGLDSQL
+545 IRYLREQGLDSQL

-577 EVLIY
+577 ELLIY

-593 VIKNRTGTCT
+593 VMKNRTGICA

-645 AFRGM
+645 ALRGM

-658 FTTEISPQA
+658 FTTENPGEIDKVLMDYQ
-667 GTDEAYRPAVYRPCG
+667 GRAVF
-682 RCGRDDGQVA
+682 D
-692 SCPAGGH
+692 
-699 ARQPSESA
+699 
-707 DHRRRRICGRYRHC
+707 
-721 CRYHRGHRRPRTGKT
+721 
-736 PLGAG
+736 AG
-741 STGHAPPA
+741 SYT
-749 LRQDARGRDRSVR
+749 RGLY
-762 MQRPSHRIRSRR
+762 SRGV
-774 DEGNIPHAL
+774 E

>member
-80 RMAAS
+80 RLAAS

-96 GMVSLC
+96 GVVSLC

-121 LEGVLEAAALGCSRV
+121 LEGVMEAAALGCSRV

-143 AEEIAHICKKSPVE
+143 AEEIAHICKRSPVE

-249 AYRTVLNGGKLTQ
+249 AYRTVLNGGRLMPS
-262 ADLQELE
+262 DLQELE

-275 GFTDGYFKG
+275 GFTDGYFRG
-284 QTGSDMFG
+284 QTGSNMFG
-292 RRQESEDTADLF
+292 RRQEGEDTADLF

-311 EQGETQRIGVR
+311 EQGEPQRIGVR
-322 FYAMIHRG
+322 FYAMIRRG
-330 QPARLAVEDPDGNLC
+330 EPAQLAVEDPDGNLC
-345 RTYGPVPEQA
+345 RTRGPVPEQA
-355 VYRSLTAQDLEQQL
+355 VYRSLTPQDLEQQL

-377 LCTSVRSSL
+377 LCTAVRSSL

-403 AIAELTAKRGR
+403 VIAELTAKRGR
-414 AEKPHLNAYDEPPRY
+414 AAPARLNAYDEPPRY
-429 DGISGEPQLTVA
+429 DGIAGEPQLTIA
-441 VRTAD
+441 VRTAG

-464 SELVEHPELRQRVGV
+464 SELAEHPDLPQRVSV

-484 AILPRVIWSGELVPI
+484 AILPRVIWSGELAPI
-499 ARQLRTVYDMGVRQ
+499 ARQLRTVYEMGVRQ

-577 EVLIY
+577 ELLIY

-593 VIKNRTGTCT
+593 VMKNRTGICA

-645 AFRGM
+645 ALRGM

-658 FTTEISPQA
+658 FTTENPGEIDKVLMDYQ
-667 GTDEAYRPAVYRPCG
+667 GRAVF
-682 RCGRDDGQVA
+682 D
-692 SCPAGGH
+692 
-699 ARQPSESA
+699 
-707 DHRRRRICGRYRHC
+707 
-721 CRYHRGHRRPRTGKT
+721 
-736 PLGAG
+736 AG
-741 STGHAPPA
+741 SYT
-749 LRQDARGRDRSVR
+749 RGLY
-762 MQRPSHRIRSRR
+762 SRGV
-774 DEGNIPHAL
+774 E

>member
-80 RMAAS
+80 RLAAS

-102 RQLAPDVPI
+102 RQLAPDMPI

-121 LEGVLEAAALGCSRV
+121 LEGVMEAAALGCSRV

-403 AIAELTAKRGR
+403 VIAELTAKRGR

-658 FTTEISPQA
+658 FTTEN
-667 GTDEAYRPAVYRPCG
+667 
-682 RCGRDDGQVA
+682 
-692 SCPAGGH
+692 
-699 ARQPSESA
+699 PSEI
-707 DHRRRRICGRYRHC
+707 DKVLMDYQGRAVFD
-721 CRYHRGHRRPRTGKT
+721 
-736 PLGAG
+736 AG
-741 STGHAPPA
+741 SYT
-749 LRQDARGRDRSVR
+749 RGLY
-762 MQRPSHRIRSRR
+762 SRGV
-774 DEGNIPHAL
+774 E

>member
-26 LGADTFNARMNARNF
+26 LGADTFNARINARNF

-80 RMAAS
+80 RLAAS

-96 GMVSLC
+96 GVVSLC

-121 LEGVLEAAALGCSRV
+121 LEGVMEAAALGCSRV

-193 CRLPYGYGRFE
+193 CRLPYGSGRFE
-204 STRYPLSLKDNCLA
+204 STRYPLSLKDNCLV

-249 AYRTVLNGGKLTQ
+249 AYRTVLNGGKLMPS
-262 ADLQELE
+262 DLQELE

-275 GFTDGYFKG
+275 GFTDGYFRG

-292 RRQESEDTADLF
+292 RRQEGEDTADLF

-311 EQGETQRIGVR
+311 EQGEPQRIGVR
-322 FYAMIHRG
+322 FYAMIRRG
-330 QPARLAVEDPDGNLC
+330 EPAQLAVEDPDGNLC
-345 RTYGPVPEQA
+345 RTRGPVPEQA
-355 VYRSLTAQDLEQQL
+355 VYRSLTPQDLEQQL

-377 LCTSVRSSL
+377 LCTAVRSSL

-403 AIAELTAKRGR
+403 VIAELTAKRGR
-414 AEKPHLNAYDEPPRY
+414 AAPAHLNAYDEPPRY
-429 DGISGEPQLTVA
+429 DGIAGEPQLTIA
-441 VRTAD
+441 VRTAG

-464 SELVEHPELRQRVGV
+464 SELAEHPDLPQRVSV

-484 AILPRVIWSGELVPI
+484 AILPRVIWSGELAPV
-499 ARQLRTVYDMGVRQ
+499 ARQLRTVYEMGVRQ

-577 EVLIY
+577 ELLIY

-593 VIKNRTGTCT
+593 VMKNRTGICA

-616 EEFPIVKD
+616 EEFPVVKD

-645 AFRGM
+645 ALRGM

-658 FTTEISPQA
+658 FTTENPGEIDKVLMDYQ
-667 GTDEAYRPAVYRPCG
+667 GRAVF
-682 RCGRDDGQVA
+682 D
-692 SCPAGGH
+692 
-699 ARQPSESA
+699 
-707 DHRRRRICGRYRHC
+707 
-721 CRYHRGHRRPRTGKT
+721 
-736 PLGAG
+736 AG
-741 STGHAPPA
+741 SYT
-749 LRQDARGRDRSVR
+749 RGLY
-762 MQRPSHRIRSRR
+762 SRGV
-774 DEGNIPHAL
+774 E

>member
-249 AYRTVLNGGKLTQ
+249 AYRTVLNGGKLMPS
-262 ADLQELE
+262 DLQELE

-275 GFTDGYFKG
+275 GFTDGYFRG

-292 RRQESEDTADLF
+292 RRQEGEDTADLF

-311 EQGETQRIGVR
+311 EQGEPQRIGVR
-322 FYAMIHRG
+322 FYAMIRRG
-330 QPARLAVEDPDGNLC
+330 EPAQLAVEDPDGNLC
-345 RTYGPVPEQA
+345 RTRGPVPEQA
-355 VYRSLTAQDLEQQL
+355 VYRSLTPQDLEQQL

-377 LCTSVRSSL
+377 LCTAVRSSL

-403 AIAELTAKRGR
+403 VIAELTAKRGR
-414 AEKPHLNAYDEPPRY
+414 AAPARLNAYDEPPRY
-429 DGISGEPQLTVA
+429 DGIAGEPQLTIA
-441 VRTAD
+441 VRTAG

-464 SELVEHPELRQRVGV
+464 SELAEHPDLPQRVSV

-484 AILPRVIWSGELVPI
+484 AILPRVIWSGALAPV
-499 ARQLRTVYDMGVRQ
+499 ARQLRTVYEMGVRQ

-577 EVLIY
+577 ELLIY

-593 VIKNRTGTCT
+593 VMKNRTGICA

-645 AFRGM
+645 ALRGM

-658 FTTEISPQA
+658 FTTENPGEIDKVLMDYQ
-667 GTDEAYRPAVYRPCG
+667 GRAVF
-682 RCGRDDGQVA
+682 D
-692 SCPAGGH
+692 
-699 ARQPSESA
+699 
-707 DHRRRRICGRYRHC
+707 
-721 CRYHRGHRRPRTGKT
+721 
-736 PLGAG
+736 AG
-741 STGHAPPA
+741 SYT
-749 LRQDARGRDRSVR
+749 RGLY
-762 MQRPSHRIRSRR
+762 SRGV
-774 DEGNIPHAL
+774 E

>member
-47 EAVVYCHVRGVKVHL
+47 EAIVYCHVRGVKVHL

-136 VLARELP
+136 ALARELP

-403 AIAELTAKRGR
+403 VIAELTAKRGR

-658 FTTEISPQA
+658 FTTEN
-667 GTDEAYRPAVYRPCG
+667 
-682 RCGRDDGQVA
+682 
-692 SCPAGGH
+692 
-699 ARQPSESA
+699 PSEI
-707 DHRRRRICGRYRHC
+707 DKVLMDYQGRAVFD
-721 CRYHRGHRRPRTGKT
+721 
-736 PLGAG
+736 AG
-741 STGHAPPA
+741 SYT
-749 LRQDARGRDRSVR
+749 RGLY
-762 MQRPSHRIRSRR
+762 SRGV
-774 DEGNIPHAL
+774 E

>member
-47 EAVVYCHVRGVKVHL
+47 EAIVYCHVRGVKVHL

-143 AEEIAHICKKSPVE
+143 AEEIAHICKKSPIE

-403 AIAELTAKRGR
+403 VIAELTAKRGR

-658 FTTEISPQA
+658 FTTEN
-667 GTDEAYRPAVYRPCG
+667 
-682 RCGRDDGQVA
+682 
-692 SCPAGGH
+692 
-699 ARQPSESA
+699 PSEI
-707 DHRRRRICGRYRHC
+707 DKVLMDYQGRAVFD
-721 CRYHRGHRRPRTGKT
+721 
-736 PLGAG
+736 AG
-741 STGHAPPA
+741 SYT
-749 LRQDARGRDRSVR
+749 RGLY
-762 MQRPSHRIRSRR
+762 SRGV
-774 DEGNIPHAL
+774 E

>member
-26 LGADTFNARMNARNF
+26 LGADTFNARMNAHNF

-80 RMAAS
+80 RLAAS

-96 GMVSLC
+96 GVVSLC

-249 AYRTVLNGGKLTQ
+249 AYRTVLNGGKLMPS
-262 ADLQELE
+262 DLQELE

-275 GFTDGYFKG
+275 GFTDGYFRG

-292 RRQESEDTADLF
+292 RRQEGEDTADLF

-311 EQGETQRIGVR
+311 EQGEPQRIGVR
-322 FYAMIHRG
+322 FYAMIRRG
-330 QPARLAVEDPDGNLC
+330 EPAQLAVEDPDGNLC
-345 RTYGPVPEQA
+345 RTRGPVPEQA
-355 VYRSLTAQDLEQQL
+355 VYRSLTPQDLEQQL

-377 LCTSVRSSL
+377 LCTAVRSSL

-403 AIAELTAKRGR
+403 VIAELTAKRGR
-414 AEKPHLNAYDEPPRY
+414 AAPARLNAYDEPPRY
-429 DGISGEPQLTVA
+429 DGIAGEPQLTIA
-441 VRTAD
+441 VRTAG

-464 SELVEHPELRQRVGV
+464 SELAEHPDLPQRVSV

-484 AILPRVIWSGELVPI
+484 AILPRVIWSGELAPV
-499 ARQLRTVYDMGVRQ
+499 ARQLRTVYEMGVRQ

-577 EVLIY
+577 ELLIY

-593 VIKNRTGTCT
+593 VMKNRTGICA

-645 AFRGM
+645 ALRGM

-658 FTTEISPQA
+658 FTTENPGEIDKVLMDYQ
-667 GTDEAYRPAVYRPCG
+667 GRAVF
-682 RCGRDDGQVA
+682 D
-692 SCPAGGH
+692 
-699 ARQPSESA
+699 
-707 DHRRRRICGRYRHC
+707 
-721 CRYHRGHRRPRTGKT
+721 
-736 PLGAG
+736 AG
-741 STGHAPPA
+741 SYT
-749 LRQDARGRDRSVR
+749 RGLY
-762 MQRPSHRIRSRR
+762 SRGV
-774 DEGNIPHAL
+774 E

>member
-26 LGADTFNARMNARNF
+26 LGADTFNARINARNF

-80 RMAAS
+80 RLAAS

-96 GMVSLC
+96 GVVSLC

-121 LEGVLEAAALGCSRV
+121 LEGVMEAAALGCSRV

-249 AYRTVLNGGKLTQ
+249 AYRTVLNGGKLMPS
-262 ADLQELE
+262 DLQELE

-275 GFTDGYFKG
+275 GFTDGYFRG

-292 RRQESEDTADLF
+292 RRQEGEDTADLF

-311 EQGETQRIGVR
+311 EQGEPQRIGVR
-322 FYAMIHRG
+322 FYAMIRRG
-330 QPARLAVEDPDGNLC
+330 EPAQLAVEDPDGNLC
-345 RTYGPVPEQA
+345 RTRGPVPEQA
-355 VYRSLTAQDLEQQL
+355 VYRSLTPQDLEQQL

-377 LCTSVRSSL
+377 LCTAVRSSL

-403 AIAELTAKRGR
+403 VIAELTAKRGR
-414 AEKPHLNAYDEPPRY
+414 AAPARLNAYDEPPRY
-429 DGISGEPQLTVA
+429 DGIAGEPQLTIA
-441 VRTAD
+441 VRTAG

-464 SELVEHPELRQRVGV
+464 SELAEHPDLPQRVSV

-484 AILPRVIWSGELVPI
+484 AILPRVIWSGELAPV
-499 ARQLRTVYDMGVRQ
+499 ARQLRTVYEMGVRQ

-545 MRYLREQGLDSQL
+545 IRYLREQGLDSQL

-577 EVLIY
+577 ELLIY

-593 VIKNRTGTCT
+593 VMKNRTGICA

-645 AFRGM
+645 ALRGM

-658 FTTEISPQA
+658 FTTENPGEIDKVLMDYQ
-667 GTDEAYRPAVYRPCG
+667 GRAVF
-682 RCGRDDGQVA
+682 D
-692 SCPAGGH
+692 
-699 ARQPSESA
+699 
-707 DHRRRRICGRYRHC
+707 
-721 CRYHRGHRRPRTGKT
+721 
-736 PLGAG
+736 AG
-741 STGHAPPA
+741 SYT
-749 LRQDARGRDRSVR
+749 RGLY
-762 MQRPSHRIRSRR
+762 SRGV
-774 DEGNIPHAL
+774 E